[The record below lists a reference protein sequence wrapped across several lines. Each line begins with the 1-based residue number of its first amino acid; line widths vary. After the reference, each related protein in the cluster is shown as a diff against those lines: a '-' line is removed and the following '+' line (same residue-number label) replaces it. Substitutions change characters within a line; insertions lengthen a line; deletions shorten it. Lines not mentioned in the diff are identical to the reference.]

1 MPIKRHL
8 TQIKDSAC
16 SPQYVSQEH
25 AHPEDAMLRLASLLH
40 SLISTSLAGTFIIV
54 ALVAG
59 QVTLYPIIAAAIAG
73 FVIAAPVSWLVARQ
87 LYN

>member
-1 MPIKRHL
+1 
-8 TQIKDSAC
+8 
-16 SPQYVSQEH
+16 
-25 AHPEDAMLRLASLLH
+25 MLRLASLLY

-59 QVTLYPIIAAAIAG
+59 QVTLYPIVAAAIAG